1 MLRLLCGAAALLIC
15 VGGLIAEEYQGKV
28 KSIDIDKSK
37 AVITV
42 NGTDQTFSMSKDPLI
57 VTDKGKNVPGGLKAL
72 TPGSEVVVFTDK
84 KDDKEVI
91 TTFKVS
97 MLAKKKK

>member
-1 MLRLLCGAAALLIC
+1 MLRLLSAAAALLFC
-15 VGGLIAEEYQGKV
+15 VGVLVAEEYQGKV
-28 KSIDIDKSK
+28 KSIDLDKKK
-37 AVITV
+37 AVITI
-42 NGTDQTFSMSKDPLI
+42 NDKDQTFDVSKDPLI

-72 TPGSEVVVFTDK
+72 TPGSEIVIFTDK
-84 KDDKEVI
+84 KDDKEII